1 MERTKRTLPMV
12 AILMLALVLTG
23 TVASARPP
31 AQEDVS
37 EDLELYLNGPV
48 AGPQVNAVI
57 GDDADE
63 NGYTGV
69 VRVADHQ
76 AEASET
82 TVQQSATLTDAG
94 TAPQADENGYA
105 GPAFRAGEVSAEQS
119 EAQPVDAPNWDQFFV
134 EPQADQDGYGAPQ
147 GIGDHSPDA
156 WSDFHYIYVA
166 GAALRPRDSS
176 SGWDYSGVGCVSRA
190 SGSELLNIHL
200 PIPDGSRIDYLRIY
214 YYDTSGS
221 NSTAWVTNY
230 DSGGNFTDVTTV
242 ASSGSGGYGTQLSAY
257 SGHVANTASRS
268 YVLNWSA
275 GTNGSSMRLCG
286 LRVAY
291 RVPV

>member
-1 MERTKRTLPMV
+1 MVRTKRTLPMA
-12 AILMLALVLTG
+12 AILILALVLTG

-37 EDLELYLNGPV
+37 EDLELFLAGPV

-63 NGYTGV
+63 DGYTGV
-69 VRVADHQ
+69 VRVADQQ
-76 AEASET
+76 AEPSEAAGAEST
-82 TVQQSATLTDAG
+82 TSVAAAL
-94 TAPQADENGYA
+94 QADDNGYTGA
-105 GPAFRAGEVSAEQS
+105 AFRAADVSAEQS
-119 EAQPVDAPNWDQFFV
+119 EVQPAEAPNWEQFFV
-134 EPQADQDGYGAPQ
+134 EPQPDQNGYSAPQ
-147 GIGDHSPDA
+147 GVGDRGPDA
-156 WSDFHYIYVA
+156 WSDFRYIYVA
-166 GAALRPRDSS
+166 GAALRPRDNS

-200 PIPDGSRIDYLRIY
+200 AIPDGSRIDYLRIY

-230 DSGGNFTDVTTV
+230 DSAGNYTDVINV
-242 ASSGSGGYGTQLSAY
+242 ASTGSGGYGTQLSAY

-275 GTNGSSMRLCG
+275 ATNGSSMRLCG

>member
-1 MERTKRTLPMV
+1 MVRTKRTLPMV
-12 AILMLALVLTG
+12 AILILALVLTG

-37 EDLELYLNGPV
+37 EDLELFLAGPV
-48 AGPQVNAVI
+48 AGPQVNALI
-57 GDDADE
+57 GDDADEDGYTGVVREADQQAEASEAAGAEPTALVDATAAPEADE
-63 NGYTGV
+63 NGYTG
-69 VRVADHQ
+69 A
-76 AEASET
+76 
-82 TVQQSATLTDAG
+82 
-94 TAPQADENGYA
+94 
-105 GPAFRAGEVSAEQS
+105 AFRAADVSAEQS
-119 EAQPVDAPNWDQFFV
+119 EAQSVEAPNWEQFFV
-134 EPQADQDGYGAPQ
+134 EPQPDQDGYSAPQ
-147 GIGDHSPDA
+147 GVGERSPDA
-156 WSDFHYIYVA
+156 WSDFYYIYVA

-176 SGWDYSGVGCVSRA
+176 SGWDYSGTGCVSCA

-200 PIPDGSRIDYLRIY
+200 AIPDGSRIDYLRIY

-230 DSGGNFTDVTTV
+230 DSAGNFTDVTSA
-242 ASSGSGGYGTQLSAY
+242 ASTGNAGYGTQLSAY

>member
-1 MERTKRTLPMV
+1 MLKKQLPTIVMSTGLALLALLLVLGAGPGRGMV
-12 AILMLALVLTG
+12 AAQDVAVTTG
-23 TVASARPP
+23 STTEWTTSAEPP
-31 AQEDVS
+31 AGLTTPAYSVPD
-37 EDLELYLNGPV
+37 NP
-48 AGPQVNAVI
+48 AGGQLRP
-57 GDDADE
+57 
-63 NGYTGV
+63 
-69 VRVADHQ
+69 
-76 AEASET
+76 
-82 TVQQSATLTDAG
+82 
-94 TAPQADENGYA
+94 
-105 GPAFRAGEVSAEQS
+105 
-119 EAQPVDAPNWDQFFV
+119 DAP
-134 EPQADQDGYGAPQ
+134 
-147 GIGDHSPDA
+147 DA
-156 WSDFHYIYVA
+156 LTSYRIA
-166 GAALRPRDSS
+166 GAALKPRENDVSYTIGTGGACTYVV
-176 SGWDYSGVGCVSRA
+176 SGDTSTVWNAAVW
-190 SGSELLNIHL
+190 L
-200 PIPDGSRIDYLRIY
+200 PQGAVVDTLRMY